1 MAPGDGE
8 EKHKQQR
15 KRKEPFS
22 PLTKEKL
29 EWKQE
34 PMEEEP

>member
-15 KRKEPFS
+15 KQKELFS
-22 PLTKEKL
+22 TLTKEKFD
-29 EWKQE
+29 WKQK